1 MTNKQRVSLFIII
14 ILVGSALIL
23 TAVYFFYSFYRVKI
37 PTPIPVSKVRTILS
51 DQEKF
56 GEPFGIVAKNGE
68 IFFSDGDAGKIRR
81 VSDYQN
87 FTVVTDKLNTP
98 SQIAFDGNGDLI
110 VADSGAHTIKRV
122 KISNGAV
129 EIVAGVENQTGYAD
143 GDAKS
148 ALFNAPV
155 GVAVSGDKIFVADTY
170 NDKIRLIENGVVSTV
185 AGSAQGFAD
194 NENGLAAKF
203 DTPCGLA
210 IWNDKLLVADLE
222 NRRLRVVEANGKTW
236 TLAGNDKQESL
247 DGFLAEASFV
257 APTAVTVGVFG
268 EIYVA
273 DGNSIRLIGRRLF
286 ASVETITNTKRG
298 FADGDL
304 RQARF
309 NRPSGLAIDET
320 GDLLV
325 ADAENQAI
333 RILTGAADVGREISR
348 EEFKKRGFTPEE
360 FRALQPPRWTYD
372 PPDAKREI
380 AGTLGEIRGEIKD
393 ANSQVHFHNGLDVAG
408 GFGETARFVRT
419 EKVLNPS
426 AVDNFATLRELI
438 RMPTMGYIHISLGR
452 DQSGKIFE
460 DNRFIFNKEDNVV
473 SQGDWFDKNGRL
485 TGDKRVRQGKL
496 IGVRVPR
503 GAKFEAGEAIGTLN
517 PMNHVHL
524 IAGRSGAE
532 MNALDALVLPG
543 LSDSI
548 APKIERVALF
558 DESWKLIGE
567 TKSTG
572 SRIKLDG
579 KTRVV
584 VRAYD
589 RVDGNSERRRLGV
602 YRVGYQILNEDKSPV
617 SDVNWTITFD
627 RLPDEEAVKYVYA
640 VGSKSGATGETIFD
654 YIATNQVEGDS
665 FREDFFGAGQLNS
678 GNYVLRVFAA
688 DFFGNITSEDTSFVR

>member
-1 MTNKQRVSLFIII
+1 MTNKQRVSLFVFIIF
-14 ILVGSALIL
+14 VGSAAIL
-23 TAVYFFYSFYRVKI
+23 TAVYFFYSAYRVNI
-37 PTPIPVSKVRTILS
+37 PTPIPISKVRTILS

-56 GEPFGIVAKNGE
+56 GEPFGIVARSGE

-81 VSDYQN
+81 VTDYQN

-98 SQIAFDGNGDLI
+98 SQIAFDAKGDLI

-122 KISNGAV
+122 KVSNGEV
-129 EIVAGVENQTGYAD
+129 ELVAGVENQKGFAD
-143 GDAKS
+143 GDTKS

-170 NDKIRLIENGVVSTV
+170 NDKIRLIENGKVSTL
-185 AGSAQGFAD
+185 AGSAQGYAD
-194 NENGLAAKF
+194 SENGLAAKF

-210 IWNDKLLVADLE
+210 VWNDKLLVADLE
-222 NRRLRVVEANGKTW
+222 NRRLRVVETNGKTW
-236 TLAGNDKQESL
+236 TLTGNDAQQSL
-247 DGFLAEASFV
+247 DGFLSQASFV
-257 APTAVTVGVFG
+257 APIAVAVGIYG

-273 DGNSIRLIGRRLF
+273 DGNSIRVIGRRLF

-298 FADGDL
+298 FSDGDL

-309 NRPSGLAIDET
+309 NRPSGLAVDET

-333 RILTGAADVGREISR
+333 RVLTGAADVGREISR

-360 FRALQPPRWTYD
+360 FRELQPARWTYN

-393 ANSQVHFHNGLDVAG
+393 ANSQVHFHNGLDIAG

-419 EKVLNPS
+419 EKVLNPA

-438 RMPTMGYIHISLGR
+438 RMPTLGYIHISLGR
-452 DQSGKIFE
+452 DQSGKSFNDPRFQPIY
-460 DNRFIFNKEDNVV
+460 DANRK
-473 SQGDWFDKNGRL
+473 Q
-485 TGDKRVRQGKL
+485 

-543 LSDSI
+543 ISDSI

-558 DESWKLIGE
+558 DENWKLIGE
-567 TKSTG
+567 TKSAA

-589 RVDGNSERRRLGV
+589 RVDGNSERRKLGI
-602 YRVGYQILNEDKSPV
+602 YRVGYQTLNEDKSPV
-617 SDVNWTITFD
+617 TDVKWTITFD
-627 RLPDEEAVKYVYA
+627 RLPDEEAVKFVYA

-665 FREDFFGAGQLNS
+665 FREDFFDAGQLAS

-688 DFFGNITSEDTSFVR
+688 DFFGNITTEDTNFTK

>member
-1 MTNKQRVSLFIII
+1 MLSKNARFVLFEFPDKFNSEMTNKQRVSLFVFIIFI
-14 ILVGSALIL
+14 GSAAIL
-23 TAVYFFYSFYRVKI
+23 TAVYFFYSFYRVNI
-37 PTPIPVSKVRTILS
+37 PTPVPMSKVRTISS

-56 GEPFGIVAKNGE
+56 GEPFGIVARNGE

-81 VSDYQN
+81 VTDYQN

-98 SQIAFDGNGDLI
+98 SQIAFDANGDLI

-122 KISNGAV
+122 KVSNGAV
-129 EIVAGVENQTGYAD
+129 EIVAGIENQTGYAD
-143 GDAKS
+143 GEAKS
-148 ALFNAPV
+148 ALFNAPI
-155 GVAVSGDKIFVADTY
+155 GVAVSGDKIFVADSY
-170 NDKIRLIENGVVSTV
+170 NDKIRVIENDKVSTL

-194 NENGLAAKF
+194 SENGLAAKF

-222 NRRLRVVEANGKTW
+222 NRRLRVVEMNGKTW
-236 TLAGNDKQESL
+236 TLAGNGAEQSL
-247 DGFLAEASFV
+247 DGFLSEASFI
-257 APTAVTVGVFG
+257 APIAVSVGIFG

-273 DGNSIRLIGRRLF
+273 DGDSIRVLGRRLF
-286 ASVETITNTKRG
+286 ASIETITNTKRG

-325 ADAENQAI
+325 ADAENQSI
-333 RILTGAADVGREISR
+333 RILTGANVGREISR

-360 FRALQPPRWTYD
+360 FRGLQPARWTYN
-372 PPDAKREI
+372 PPEAKREI

-408 GFGETARFVRT
+408 GFGETARFIRT
-419 EKVLNPS
+419 EKVLDPS
-426 AVDNFATLRELI
+426 AVDNYATLRELI
-438 RMPTMGYIHISLGR
+438 RMPTLGYIHISLGR
-452 DQSGKIFE
+452 DQSGKSFNDARFQPVFD
-460 DNRFIFNKEDNVV
+460 DNRK
-473 SQGDWFDKNGRL
+473 Q
-485 TGDKRVRQGKL
+485 
-496 IGVRVPR
+496 IGIRVPR

-558 DESWKLIGE
+558 DENWKSIGE
-567 TKSTG
+567 TKSAV

-589 RVDGNSERRRLGV
+589 RVDGNSERRKLGV
-602 YRVGYQILNEDKSPV
+602 YRIGYQILNEDKSPV
-617 SDVNWTITFD
+617 SELKWTITFD

-665 FREDFFGAGQLNS
+665 FREDFFDAGQLAS

-688 DFFGNITSEDTSFVR
+688 DFFGNITFVDTNFLR